1 MEKEDKSRPS
11 SARMFEE
18 VARKFEKRMK
28 EVRHLDFVSVCLV
41 SYG

>member
-1 MEKEDKSRPS
+1 MEKEDKSRPA

-28 EVRHLDFVSVCLV
+28 EVRISNLPL
-41 SYG
+41 SYYLM